1 MKRVFLQERLEE
13 IMNIGGNADQ
23 AEPSKDGLEQKD
35 SGDNPRPLSTKALFL
50 GCLPLPLIIL
60 ATLISQQFGRH
71 DDVAI
76 QVHIYNTL
84 MILLFTAAIY
94 FGGVFTV
101 WLLYKAERGEDTKE
115 AK

>member
-1 MKRVFLQERLEE
+1 MDNDITGE
-13 IMNIGGNADQ
+13 NADQ
-23 AEPSKDGLEQKD
+23 ARSSNAELGQKD
-35 SGDNPRPLSTKALFL
+35 SGDNPRSLSTKALFL

-71 DDVAI
+71 DATL

-101 WLLYKAERGEDTKE
+101 WLLHKAERGEDTGE
-115 AK
+115 GHDI

>member
-1 MKRVFLQERLEE
+1 
-13 IMNIGGNADQ
+13 MNIGGNADQ
-23 AEPSKDGLEQKD
+23 ARPSNAVLDQKD

-60 ATLISQQFGRH
+60 ATLISQQFGRY
-71 DDVAI
+71 DVAI

-84 MILLFTAAIY
+84 MILLFTAVIY

-101 WLLYKAERGEDTKE
+101 WLLHKAERGEDTKE